1 MLVSSVVNNSCQ
13 HRRAEQPVLYSL
25 LLPKAWEKLGSRM
38 KLSQEAKSLLAVMAL
53 VGAVAAGLNAV
64 LPLEAQRGDAAWA
77 IILLALA
84 LLMALWMRRDAL
96 PTDDD
101 SAAAADDAA
110 DQAEDFAKRVIIRR
124 ESEPTQDADEP
135 E

>member
-1 MLVSSVVNNSCQ
+1 
-13 HRRAEQPVLYSL
+13 
-25 LLPKAWEKLGSRM
+25 M
-38 KLSQEAKSLLAVMAL
+38 KLSQEAKSLLAIMAL

-64 LPLEAQRGDAAWA
+64 LPLEDQRGDAAWT

-96 PTDDD
+96 SADDD
-101 SAAAADDAA
+101 AAAAAENAINDAA
-110 DQAEDFAKRVIIRR
+110 DQAEDFAKRIVIRR
-124 ESEPTQDADEP
+124 ESEPAQDADEP

>member
-1 MLVSSVVNNSCQ
+1 
-13 HRRAEQPVLYSL
+13 
-25 LLPKAWEKLGSRM
+25 M